1 MAAPTCT
8 TQTLIDDA
16 KRTVIKVI
24 IPGGGDANVSDALIV
39 DVSGLTGAPTR
50 VSIEKIEFTIYNMA
64 VNLEWDADSDVSTL
78 YLSGTGSFNFRDGAI
93 LPNNAGTGVTGDMNL
108 STLNYSGTGLSAGT
122 IILHLVK

>member
-8 TQTLIDDA
+8 LQTLVDDA

-24 IPGGGDANVSDALIV
+24 IPGGGDANVADALIA
-39 DVSGLTGAPTR
+39 DVSGLVGAPTR

-64 VNLEWDADSDVSTL
+64 VNLEWDADADVSAL
-78 YLSGTGSFNFRDGAI
+78 YLSGVGSFDFRDGAV
-93 LPNNAGTGVTGDMNL
+93 LTNNAGTGVTGDINL